1 MKNYG
6 IHLAPLHQYACTED
20 VVRLQTGSNSVTKSG
35 PYLISQHSG
44 VIYVRITDSQDNSTV
59 LSNTN
64 SISLSDDAYVVMYL
78 KAGQWVRSS
87 SSQGCCIRLEP
98 V

>member
-6 IHLAPLHQYACTED
+6 INLAPLHQYACTET
-20 VVRLQTGSNSVTKSG
+20 VVRLQTGSNQITEGG
-35 PYLISQHSG
+35 PYMISQDSG
-44 VIYVRITDSQDNSTV
+44 VIYFRITDSQDNTTV
-59 LSNTN
+59 LGNQN

-78 KAGQWVRSS
+78 KPGQWVRSS
-87 SSQGCCIRLEP
+87 ASRGNCVRLEP

>member
-20 VVRLQTGSNSVTKSG
+20 VVRLQTSSNQITEGG
-35 PYLISQHSG
+35 PYLISQNTG
-44 VIYVRITDSQDNSTV
+44 VIFFRITDSEDNSTT
-59 LSNTN
+59 LTDHN
-64 SISLSDDAYVVMYL
+64 SICLSDDAYVVMYL
-78 KAGQWVRSS
+78 KAGQWIRSS
-87 SSQGCCIRLEP
+87 ESRGNCIRLEP